1 MLMMLIAE
9 PGGCLPAASMQSLSA
24 VCNQP
29 SGSGLFARVAQTAE
43 ATHIQHAAPVAAVE
57 AFDKTA

>member
-9 PGGCLPAASMQSLSA
+9 PGECLPAASMQSLSA
-24 VCNQP
+24 AGNQP

-43 ATHIQHAAPVAAVE
+43 ATHIQDAALVAVVAAFHE
-57 AFDKTA
+57 AA